1 VSYRPSRGGRAG
13 EREARF
19 PLSHASHASHARE
32 KTLFSASSIILRP
45 ATELER
51 KWEETINIQRKPRH
65 RGTLGTL
72 AEWRKGGQRLNQD
85 EVVGWMNLKETR
97 DDGATMVEGAG
108 VRMESSLKVG
118 SPAQDPLTHC
128 HMQTPALKAGKFC
141 ICNWCGLRLLPVP
154 VTG

>member
-1 VSYRPSRGGRAG
+1 MSYRPSRGGGAG
-13 EREARF
+13 SGKARF

-85 EVVGWMNLKETR
+85 EVVVGWMNLKETR
-97 DDGATMVEGAG
+97 DDGATMVEGQ
-108 VRMESSLKVG
+108 ESNWKV
-118 SPAQDPLTHC
+118 A
-128 HMQTPALKAGKFC
+128 
-141 ICNWCGLRLLPVP
+141 
-154 VTG
+154 

>member
-13 EREARF
+13 SGKGRF

-85 EVVGWMNLKETR
+85 EEVGWMNLKETR
-97 DDGATMVEGAG
+97 DDGATMVEGQ
-108 VRMESSLKVG
+108 ESGWKV
-118 SPAQDPLTHC
+118 A
-128 HMQTPALKAGKFC
+128 
-141 ICNWCGLRLLPVP
+141 
-154 VTG
+154 